1 MLKGRPAILTV
12 AVVSVLLLILVVAG
26 RDGSQVATAA
36 DVAQASTCANGI
48 VVPDPANNPGLVSD
62 CEALLAGQDT
72 LAGTATL
79 NWSADTPI
87 EDWVGVLSMEP
98 HYGSLI

>member
-1 MLKGRPAILTV
+1 MLKGRPAIQTV

-62 CEALLAGQDT
+62 CEALLAGRDT
-72 LAGTATL
+72 LAGDCNAEL
-79 NWSADTPI
+79 VSRHSHRGLGWSFCRWNPTT
-87 EDWVGVLSMEP
+87 G
-98 HYGSLI
+98 H